1 MSHNGFIPSSHLIKL
16 GLTGSRELQNSFA
29 SSMQRIYYHYHLA
42 LKVTVFKNY
51 YSVRSCFYSLV
62 VKMTSKS
69 VSRTDHWTQFLLLL
83 LSSPGGL
90 VGLCRNPVSG
100 NWEGQKF

>member
-16 GLTGSRELQNSFA
+16 GLTVSRELQNSFA
-29 SSMQRIYYHYHLA
+29 SSMQRTYYHCHLA

-62 VKMTSKS
+62 VKIMTSKS

-83 LSSPGGL
+83 LYFSWRPCGA
-90 VGLCRNPVSG
+90 V
-100 NWEGQKF
+100 